1 MRFSPRAVF
10 SWLSNSDGV
19 ESWHESLLCGFM
31 CQDRP
36 SVRRRGGL
44 AASARAAVPR
54 QRRLHPEDA
63 TPPASDWPT
72 RGGGAHRREAQP
84 TRHGSPGAGGAPDPR
99 AERPHAGRAM
109 RPCGGGAWS
118 ARQRPDDVSGGAPPP
133 AAVQKKLIHAS
144 ERDTLRVQAER
155 ALYRDL
161 SATLDLHCVKF
172 IDESGL
178 NLAMTRLYGRAPRGE
193 RVLGSAPQN
202 YGPNVTLLGA
212 LSCTGLEAVMMIE
225 GATDADVFRAY
236 VREVLGP
243 TLRAGDIIIAD
254 NLSAHKA
261 AGVQEAIA
269 ATGARLLY
277 LPPYSP
283 DLNPIEQCWSKIKAF
298 LRAAKARTRE
308 ALDMAVAFALAT
320 VTESDARAWFAHSGY
335 VLH

>member
-1 MRFSPRAVF
+1 
-10 SWLSNSDGV
+10 
-19 ESWHESLLCGFM
+19 
-31 CQDRP
+31 
-36 SVRRRGGL
+36 
-44 AASARAAVPR
+44 
-54 QRRLHPEDA
+54 
-63 TPPASDWPT
+63 
-72 RGGGAHRREAQP
+72 
-84 TRHGSPGAGGAPDPR
+84 
-99 AERPHAGRAM
+99 
-109 RPCGGGAWS
+109 
-118 ARQRPDDVSGGAPPP
+118 
-133 AAVQKKLIHAS
+133 
-144 ERDTLRVQAER
+144 VQAER

-308 ALDMAVAFALAT
+308 ALDMAVALALAT